1 MKYNLQMAIWV
12 VVANM
17 IGTGIFS
24 SLGYQLLEIHD
35 LFSIVILWAA
45 GGIISLCGAYAYS
58 RLAVHMPDAV
68 GEYHYLSRLVHPSV
82 GFLSSWISITVG
94 FAAPIALVLKTM
106 CAYMPAHIL
115 GLSGEVWALVALA
128 GITAVHMKSYS
139 ASEGFHTAI
148 TLFKIAFLILF
159 VAAGLSVSSGQRI
172 SFAPTGYSLDTI
184 TSSAFATSLVYVLYT
199 YSGWNASTYL
209 ARELP
214 HPERTLPVSMITGTL
229 LVAVLY
235 IGLNMMFLYAAP
247 IHELVVDVKT
257 FEPTDLAVVV
267 AGHILPSNLVF
278 VMQGIVCLL
287 LLSSMSSM
295 ILAGPRITAAIAEQY
310 SVLQLLAKRSSKG
323 IPLYAIGLQTII
335 AVILFVS
342 NSFEDTL
349 KFTAMMLT
357 LSSMAT
363 VGSILR
369 IERKMLTMIAS
380 IVFLAANTWVVIH
393 VSQDNPTSIVW
404 TAVIIFLGIVLY
416 AMLSLSRNRS

>member
-1 MKYNLQMAIWV
+1 
-12 VVANM
+12 
-17 IGTGIFS
+17 
-24 SLGYQLLEIHD
+24 
-35 LFSIVILWAA
+35 
-45 GGIISLCGAYAYS
+45 
-58 RLAVHMPDAV
+58 
-68 GEYHYLSRLVHPSV
+68 
-82 GFLSSWISITVG
+82 
-94 FAAPIALVLKTM
+94 
-106 CAYMPAHIL
+106 
-115 GLSGEVWALVALA
+115 
-128 GITAVHMKSYS
+128 
-139 ASEGFHTAI
+139 
-148 TLFKIAFLILF
+148 
-159 VAAGLSVSSGQRI
+159 
-172 SFAPTGYSLDTI
+172 
-184 TSSAFATSLVYVLYT
+184 
-199 YSGWNASTYL
+199 
-209 ARELP
+209 
-214 HPERTLPVSMITGTL
+214 MITGTL

-323 IPLYAIGLQTII
+323 IPLYAIGLQTIV